1 MLLSHLDLARE
12 GHINQVF
19 HILAYLNKYHNTKM
33 VFIPATRVE
42 ESYFELKDWTSIDSG
57 HIQGTEDLPPNMT

>member
-1 MLLSHLDLARE
+1 
-12 GHINQVF
+12 
-19 HILAYLNKYHNTKM
+19 M